1 VDDGPFCAIAAGGEA
16 QHVVAAD
23 ELTVA
28 FLDVRPAFKGHVLV
42 IPRTHHQTLAD
53 LPPEL
58 VAPLFAQ
65 VRAVSAAMSAALGAD
80 GSFVGVNNTV
90 DQSVPHLHVHVVPR
104 TRRDGVHGT
113 ASLMISVFSRILW
126 PRRRYSGDEEA
137 ASYADK
143 LANALASDHAPRD
156 SSAP

>member
-1 VDDGPFCAIAAGGEA
+1 M
-16 QHVVAAD
+16 VAAD

-58 VAPLFAQ
+58 VAPLFAR

-80 GSFVGVNNTV
+80 GSFVGVNNTI

-126 PRRRYSGDEEA
+126 PRRRYSGAEEE
-137 ASYADK
+137 ASYAHK
-143 LANALASDHAPRD
+143 LAKVLASDHEFPDR
-156 SSAP
+156 SAP

>member
-1 VDDGPFCAIAAGGEA
+1 VDDCRFCAIAAGDQS

-23 ELTVA
+23 ELTMA
-28 FLDVRPAFKGHVLV
+28 FLDIRPAFKGHVLV

-53 LPPEL
+53 LPPDL
-58 VAPLFAQ
+58 VAPLFSR

-90 DQSVPHLHVHVVPR
+90 DQTVPHLHVHVVPR
-104 TRRDGVHGT
+104 TRRDGAHGT

-126 PRRRYSGDEEA
+126 PRRRYSGDDEA
-137 ASYADK
+137 ASYAHK
-143 LANALASDHAPRD
+143 LAEVLGGDHPPHD

>member
-1 VDDGPFCAIAAGGEA
+1 VDDCPFCAIAAGNEI

-58 VAPLFAQ
+58 VAPLFAR
-65 VRAVSAAMSAALGAD
+65 VRAVSAAC
-80 GSFVGVNNTV
+80 
-90 DQSVPHLHVHVVPR
+90 P
-104 TRRDGVHGT
+104 
-113 ASLMISVFSRILW
+113 
-126 PRRRYSGDEEA
+126 
-137 ASYADK
+137 
-143 LANALASDHAPRD
+143 
-156 SSAP
+156 

>member
-1 VDDGPFCAIAAGGEA
+1 VDDCPFCAIAAGGEA
-16 QHVVAAD
+16 QHVAAAD

-104 TRRDGVHGT
+104 TRRDGKAHRLPQT
-113 ASLMISVFSRILW
+113 PYRTRHF
-126 PRRRYSGDEEA
+126 
-137 ASYADK
+137 
-143 LANALASDHAPRD
+143 
-156 SSAP
+156 

>member
-1 VDDGPFCAIAAGGEA
+1 
-16 QHVVAAD
+16 
-23 ELTVA
+23 
-28 FLDVRPAFKGHVLV
+28 
-42 IPRTHHQTLAD
+42 
-53 LPPEL
+53 
-58 VAPLFAQ
+58 
-65 VRAVSAAMSAALGAD
+65 MSAALGAD

-104 TRRDGVHGT
+104 TRRDGLHGT
-113 ASLMISVFSRILW
+113 ASLMISVFSRILR